1 MNGSAASRQN
11 GDGTTDRLAVRLTR
25 RAPGSDGERSPY
37 KTVRRRATGSA
48 DCSFNTGSRR
58 FA

>member
-37 KTVRRRATGSA
+37 KTVRCRATGAA
-48 DCSFNTGSRR
+48 DRSFHAGSRR